1 MFRIQTEVTRTM
13 RRMAV
18 AAMAALVMLVG
29 ATAAYAHAPGNS
41 EVKHDRG
48 RRELREVQK
57 VTVKYHRLSK
67 ALDDGFVAFSLEGT
81 DVPTCFDS
89 PDGGMGV
96 HYVRNIDGVVDAKD
110 PEALV
115 YEVGKHGRLRL
126 VAVEYI
132 IPEEFVEDSAG
143 NVVALPELF
152 GQEFHK
158 HSFLPVYILHAWI
171 WKWNPD
177 GKFADFNPR
186 VRACPN
192 P

>member
-1 MFRIQTEVTRTM
+1 
-13 RRMAV
+13 MAQ
-18 AAMAALVMLVG
+18 
-29 ATAAYAHAPGNS
+29 
-41 EVKHDRG
+41 
-48 RRELREVQK
+48 LREVRR
-57 VTVKYHRLSK
+57 VTGKYHRVSK
-67 ALDDGFVAFSLEGT
+67 AMSEGFVACSIDADNPDE
-81 DVPTCFDS
+81 PTCFDS

-96 HYVRNIDGVVDAKD
+96 HYVRNIDSVVDAKD

-132 IPEEFVEDSAG
+132 VPEGFVEDGAG

-171 WKWNPD
+171 WKWNP
-177 GKFADFNPR
+177 GGMFADFNPR
-186 VRACPN
+186 VRPCPAS
-192 P
+192 